1 MATFASTPSNQRSL
15 LSCVM
20 SGSRVSLPVGILALK
35 QGRRDVQVAGLS
47 DPCDHGP
54 RDGNPDSDHYQGFLA
69 RLSDGW
75 DHVKELS
82 RPITYRG
89 PTPTGERLPS
99 LPGTGWDPIPRAGC
113 PLGSASKGDSGSGR
127 LKCHSVAGVRLSPN
141 DGVSARGSNRGHE
154 RPRVP
159 LLLRGQARSCPS
171 SP

>member
-1 MATFASTPSNQRSL
+1 MTRQVDNQDGDLRQHSIEPAIATVMCDVRFARFASGRHTGPEARSQRRSSRRTLRSL
-15 LSCVM
+15 RSW
-20 SGSRVSLPVGILALK
+20 S
-35 QGRRDVQVAGLS
+35 
-47 DPCDHGP
+47 
-54 RDGNPDSDHYQGFLA
+54 QGFLA

-89 PTPTGERLPS
+89 PTPTGERLPN